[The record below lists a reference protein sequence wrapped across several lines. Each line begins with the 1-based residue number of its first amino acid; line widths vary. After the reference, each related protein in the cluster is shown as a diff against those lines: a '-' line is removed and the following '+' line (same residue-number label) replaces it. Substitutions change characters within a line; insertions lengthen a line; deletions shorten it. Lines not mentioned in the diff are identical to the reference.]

1 MAQATFVET
10 SKGRRSIVHEGYIYQ
25 KIRENGER
33 SWWRCKDRTCKGKLR
48 LENGQ
53 VTATTGEHFH
63 PPSQA
68 QTSANIVISSMKRKA
83 REESVPLPQ
92 IYRQEMTKLYGGPG
106 CDEIAVNVP
115 SFQNLKSSLYRSRLQ
130 RFPTLPQTREEID
143 FSGEWTRTAREE
155 DFLLVDTGHTDRNR
169 LVAFAT
175 VGNLEKLC
183 EAETI
188 YIDGTFNSGELRHGT
203 CHFHTMYTGISK
215 IHSVYGNLKHQMKL
229 DLCICEAL
237 SYTSVPWKPYLW
249 AWLSIT
255 TNIN

>member
-68 QTSANIVISSMKRKA
+68 QTSANIVISSMKRRA

-106 CDEIAVNVP
+106 CDETAVNVP
-115 SFQNLKSSLYRSRLQ
+115 SSVAKAKGGFGRCAQ
-130 RFPTLPQTREEID
+130 FPLVGSPPHGLFESTL
-143 FSGEWTRTAREE
+143 
-155 DFLLVDTGHTDRNR
+155 H
-169 LVAFAT
+169 
-175 VGNLEKLC
+175 
-183 EAETI
+183 
-188 YIDGTFNSGELRHGT
+188 
-203 CHFHTMYTGISK
+203 
-215 IHSVYGNLKHQMKL
+215 
-229 DLCICEAL
+229 
-237 SYTSVPWKPYLW
+237 
-249 AWLSIT
+249 
-255 TNIN
+255 

>member
-25 KIRENGER
+25 KIRENGEW

-68 QTSANIVISSMKRKA
+68 QTSANIVISSMKRRA

-106 CDEIAVNVP
+106 CEETAVNVP

-188 YIDGTFNSGELRHGT
+188 YIDGTFKASPQLFYQLFTVHA
-203 CHFHTMYTGISK
+203 
-215 IHSVYGNLKHQMKL
+215 VYNG
-229 DLCICEAL
+229 C
-237 SYTSVPWKPYLW
+237 
-249 AWLSIT
+249 
-255 TNIN
+255 